1 MAKKLSDKTRYVTLR
16 EQDYRMLLNDHLTL
30 RAMKILG
37 VEKHPAFRAVESI
50 LKDGRVEVHIR
61 PVDGKYR

>member
-1 MAKKLSDKTRYVTLR
+1 MTELNDCPYVTLR

-50 LKDGRVEVHIR
+50 LKDGRVEIHIR

>member
-1 MAKKLSDKTRYVTLR
+1 
-16 EQDYRMLLNDHLTL
+16 MLLNDQLTL

-37 VEKHPAFRAVESI
+37 VEKHPSFRAVESI
-50 LKDGRVEVHIR
+50 LKDGRVDIHIR

>member
-16 EQDYRMLLNDHLTL
+16 EHDYLELLNDHMVL

-37 VEKHPAFRAVESI
+37 IETHPAFKAVESI

-61 PVDGKYR
+61 PVEGRYR